1 MQKITLIGRLGDDP
15 TERMT
20 PNNHKMTT
28 FSLAVSV
35 KKDSVCWYKINIWAD
50 RIPMFAGMLSY
61 LKKGSGVC
69 VMGDLGIPYT
79 YINKKG
85 EPATSLSV
93 TPFSISWVGSTGEK
107 KKEDTEFPSALKEP
121 VDTSQNMS
129 KKFSSEFDPP
139 F

>member
-15 TERMT
+15 TERVT

-35 KKDSVCWYKINIWAD
+35 KKDNVCWYKINIWED
-50 RIPMFAGMLSY
+50 RIPMFSGMLSR
-61 LKKGSGVC
+61 LKKGSCIC

-79 YINKKG
+79 YLNKKG
-85 EPATSLSV
+85 EPAVSLSV
-93 TPFSISWVGSTGEK
+93 SPFSMCWTGSVSEK
-107 KKEDTEFPSALKEP
+107 KKDLDIEPSALKEP

-129 KKFSSEFDPP
+129 KKFDSAFDPP